1 MHRASHARARANCV
15 YRSLVSSR
23 TLLSLGLA
31 IILACGTSSS
41 DPVSPAPDAGPPIAK
56 EPEKRPVAHPA
67 RDHGYP
73 MDGTLRVNHVQ
84 VKATHNSYHV
94 ETAGNTQA
102 DWDYTHAPLDV
113 QLESQGVRGLEL
125 DTRLI
130 AASDRFEVFHLP
142 LLDEQTTCRFFADC
156 LRVLLAWSNA
166 HPKHVPIFVQI
177 EPKDL
182 PSDDV
187 EAYFQKL
194 EADITSVWPR
204 ERILAPDDI
213 QGDAPTLREA
223 VTTRGWPT
231 LAEARGTILFYVDN
245 HETWRDAYTRGGKNL
260 FGRLMFVD
268 VPEDNPL
275 AAVVIVNDPKNRT
288 RIDAAAK
295 AGFLV
300 RTRADAAGSAE
311 EHAAALATGAHALSS
326 DFPLTLTLP
335 DATPVRCN
343 PASAPKECVSTALED
358 PTKLR

>member
-1 MHRASHARARANCV
+1 MYVFFVTRARM
-15 YRSLVSSR
+15 
-23 TLLSLGLA
+23 LLA
-31 IILACGTSSS
+31 MTCAAAAACSASSS
-41 DPVSPAPDAGPPIAK
+41 EPAATPDAGTPSAK
-56 EPEKRPVAHPA
+56 APEKRPVAHPA
-67 RDHGYP
+67 REHGYP
-73 MDGTLRVNHVQ
+73 MDGTLRVNHLQ

-94 ETAGNTQA
+94 ETAGNTQP
-102 DWDYTHAPLDV
+102 DWHYTHAPLDV
-113 QLESQGVRGLEL
+113 QLESQGVRGVEL
-125 DTRLI
+125 DTRWI
-130 AASDRFEVFHLP
+130 AETNRFEVFHLP
-142 LLDEQTTCRFFADC
+142 LLDEQSTCRVFADC
-156 LRVLLAWSNA
+156 LRTLLAWSNA

-182 PSDDV
+182 PTEDA
-187 EAYFQKL
+187 EGYFQKM
-194 EADITSVWPR
+194 EAEITGVWPR

-245 HETWRDAYTRGGKNL
+245 SEAWRDAYTRGGKNL

-268 VPEDNPL
+268 AREDDPL
-275 AAVVIVNDPKNRT
+275 GAVIIVNDPKSRA

-326 DFPLTLTLP
+326 DAPLTLTLP
-335 DATPVRCN
+335 DATPARCN
-343 PASAPKECVSTALED
+343 PVTAPSGCNAAALED